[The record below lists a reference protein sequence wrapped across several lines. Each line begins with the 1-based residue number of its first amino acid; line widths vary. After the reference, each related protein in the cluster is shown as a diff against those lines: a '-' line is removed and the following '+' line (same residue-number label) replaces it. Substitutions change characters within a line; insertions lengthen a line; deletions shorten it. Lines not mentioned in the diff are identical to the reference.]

1 MPVWCRG
8 ANKCA
13 PPACARRTEVPS
25 IDSSG
30 SDEQELP
37 QQAWVTLSAHIEVM
51 SFAAERPLL
60 LHLDLIDAKE
70 EDTSRTLRASVRFS
84 DAYVDGLVREVL
96 SEAGW
101 STPGD
106 DGETAGRS
114 ELHWGE
120 FGRLAWDE
128 VLEGRGVG
136 SAYYLKAGLVR
147 KADLHHYL
155 TKYARREPAAGVL
168 SNVPTT
174 HVGDLEDEA
183 DLDEFV
189 TGWAE
194 AAASE
199 RTGGESD
206 GAGAAAGL
214 WVLKPSDANC
224 GEGIA
229 VLHAADA
236 EGARRG
242 IARHP
247 HHQRWLLQRYV
258 PPLLL
263 PPPSPPSSSP
273 AVAAAAV
280 AAAAH
285 KFHLRVHV
293 LAAGAISVWVH
304 DEPLLLM
311 ASEPWSR
318 PPPNPPSADRGDG
331 DGTLLC
337 HLTNHARQVHG
348 AAYREERH
356 TSTLREMLGDEAAR
370 GIMAEVRRVAT
381 GVFAA
386 YARSSAAFFALPGC
400 FELFGV
406 DFAVDPQHKPWLLE
420 VNSGPDL
427 ALFGARLRPLGRTM
441 LSDVL
446 RVLDATSVLEA
457 AAPRPPLAAPPK
469 EGSVVG
475 AFRCVLVRP
484 CADAGAELARFK
496 RLMAI
501 AGRFAHSLHE
511 TTGAPVRGTQARILK
526 EG

>member
-13 PPACARRTEVPS
+13 PATRTKRAEPTI
-25 IDSSG
+25 IDSSDT
-30 SDEQELP
+30 DEQELP
-37 QQAWVTLSAHIEVM
+37 QQAWVVLSPHIEVL
-51 SFAAERPLL
+51 SFAAERPCL
-60 LHLDLIDAKE
+60 LHLDLLDAKE
-70 EDTSRTLRASVRFS
+70 EDTSRARRASVRFS
-84 DAYVDGLVREVL
+84 DVYVDSLVREVL

-101 STPGD
+101 SASGD
-106 DGETAGRS
+106 GKAS
-114 ELHWGE
+114 HCELHWGE
-120 FGRLAWDE
+120 FGRLAWDD
-128 VLEGRGVG
+128 VLEGHGVA
-136 SAYYLKAGLVR
+136 SAYYLKTGLVR

-155 TKYARREPAAGVL
+155 SKYARREPASGVL
-168 SNVPTT
+168 SSVPTT

-183 DLDEFV
+183 DLDDFV
-189 TGWAE
+189 TRWAE

-199 RTGGESD
+199 WASD
-206 GAGAAAGL
+206 ERGCGDAAAGL

-229 VLHAADA
+229 VLHAADTEA
-236 EGARRG
+236 VRRG

-263 PPPSPPSSSP
+263 PPPLLPSSSP
-273 AVAAAAV
+273 ALAQAAAN
-280 AAAAH
+280 AAGH

-304 DEPLLLM
+304 DEPLVLM
-311 ASEPWSR
+311 ASVPWR
-318 PPPNPPSADRGDG
+318 PPPYPPPADRSDSENA
-331 DGTLLC
+331 LLC

-348 AAYREERH
+348 SAYREEQH

-370 GIMAEVRRVAT
+370 GIMAEVRRVT
-381 GVFAA
+381 KGVFAA
-386 YARSSAAFFALPGC
+386 YARGSAAFFALPGC

-406 DFAVDPQHKPWLLE
+406 DFAVDPQHRPWLLE
-420 VNSGPDL
+420 INSGPDL

-457 AAPRPPLAAPPK
+457 TTPCPSLSGPPE
-469 EGSVVG
+469 EGAGVG
-475 AFRCVLVRP
+475 SFRCVLVRP
-484 CADAGAELARFK
+484 CDDAATELVRFK
-496 RLMAI
+496 RLMSL

-511 TTGAPVRGTQARILK
+511 ATGAPVRGAQGRVLK
-526 EG
+526 KES